1 MSEKQENIQLKQ
13 ELEELYENVR
23 SKMNVIQSLNFK
35 IDELKKK
42 LIEKDKEI
50 DNLIYDQYP
59 EQLKKTLC
67 DLQNQSDQ
75 EKLNRLKFDLFLHEE
90 LLPLILN
97 LTNWAENQETN
108 YKFDEGDSYHHE
120 DREKTHVIRK
130 KLDNF
135 KSIIK
140 ERA

>member
-1 MSEKQENIQLKQ
+1 MHKNQENIQLKQ
-13 ELEELYENVR
+13 ELEELYKNVR
-23 SKMNVIQSLNFK
+23 SKMKEIQSLNFE
-35 IDELKKK
+35 IDDLKKK

-59 EQLKKTLC
+59 DQLKKTLC

-75 EKLNRLKFDLFLHEE
+75 EKLNRLKFDLFLHED

-108 YKFDEGDSYHHE
+108 YKFDQGDSYHHE
-120 DREKTHVIRK
+120 DSEKTYEIRK

-140 ERA
+140 GRA